1 MEHEVYVQNADGK
14 PLMPTVRYGKVRR
27 MLKAGKAVCV
37 KKKPFTIRL
46 TYQTTSYTQEV
57 ISGTDGG
64 RTNIGN
70 ACILEDGKCL
80 YRDKVTTRNKEIP
93 GLMKD
98 RKEHRQQ
105 SRRGERQVRKRQ
117 AKRNGTRM
125 YEGEAYRILPGC
137 KEPVHVKDIINT
149 PSKFL
154 HRVRPEGWL
163 TPTATQL
170 LRTLMSHEKQMRDIL
185 PITKK
190 VVEVNKFAFMRLDD
204 PSVKGKDFCHGPMY
218 GFQSQ
223 LEAISARQGGRCLL
237 CGGPIEE
244 LNHLRHA
251 AENGSDTIANKAG
264 LCKKCHRKIHVDQ
277 KAEQELLAMN
287 PGKEKKYAG
296 TSIWNQV
303 FPFYLAELEKLY
315 PGQVYLTNGW
325 ETKKYREEHGIIKD
339 HDMDAYAI
347 ACSILE
353 DQTVVDLDGECY
365 EIRQFRRHDRAKIKA
380 QKQRT
385 YYLGKEKV
393 AVNRK
398 RATAQKEDTVS
409 LEEWFEKQCELHGE
423 TEARRLLSI
432 LTVKKSKRSYNNP
445 KRLMPGAVIEFEG
458 REYIFASQKNNGTQ
472 YKGIGME
479 KYVSATKCRVVRRN
493 TGLVYL

>member
-1 MEHEVYVQNADGK
+1 
-14 PLMPTVRYGKVRR
+14 
-27 MLKAGKAVCV
+27 
-37 KKKPFTIRL
+37 
-46 TYQTTSYTQEV
+46 
-57 ISGTDGG
+57 
-64 RTNIGN
+64 
-70 ACILEDGKCL
+70 
-80 YRDKVTTRNKEIP
+80 
-93 GLMKD
+93 
-98 RKEHRQQ
+98 
-105 SRRGERQVRKRQ
+105 
-117 AKRNGTRM
+117 
-125 YEGEAYRILPGC
+125 
-137 KEPVHVKDIINT
+137 
-149 PSKFL
+149 
-154 HRVRPEGWL
+154 
-163 TPTATQL
+163 
-170 LRTLMSHEKQMRDIL
+170 
-185 PITKK
+185 
-190 VVEVNKFAFMRLDD
+190 
-204 PSVKGKDFCHGPMY
+204 
-218 GFQSQ
+218 
-223 LEAISARQGGRCLL
+223 
-237 CGGPIEE
+237 
-244 LNHLRHA
+244 
-251 AENGSDTIANKAG
+251 
-264 LCKKCHRKIHVDQ
+264 
-277 KAEQELLAMN
+277 
-287 PGKEKKYAG
+287 
-296 TSIWNQV
+296 
-303 FPFYLAELEKLY
+303 
-315 PGQVYLTNGW
+315 
-325 ETKKYREEHGIIKD
+325 
-339 HDMDAYAI
+339 MDAYAI